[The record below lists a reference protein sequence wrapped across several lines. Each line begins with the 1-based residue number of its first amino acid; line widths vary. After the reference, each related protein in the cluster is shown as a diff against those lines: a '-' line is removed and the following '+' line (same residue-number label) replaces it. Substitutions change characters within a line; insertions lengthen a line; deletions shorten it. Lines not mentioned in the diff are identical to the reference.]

1 MRCTAVA
8 STERDCHFCV
18 CCVRPFREDQ
28 SIEMTYRAYIKNTV
42 CSLVMQTD
50 LLSAQYNDSPTSS
63 HCGCYSSCQRVSD
76 KPAPL
81 ASAWLIRN
89 EGKLHLLFVVL
100 LSTSARIDIDW
111 SQQSYYL
118 VVIWDLPRCLMKQ
131 SLVKE
136 IERAQ
141 KNLSGSCCSCG
152 FISTHRNTPPS
163 TGKS

>member
-18 CCVRPFREDQ
+18 CCVSPFREDQ

-76 KPAPL
+76 RPAPL

-89 EGKLHLLFVVL
+89 EGKLPSSVCCVTVHLCADWYRLTRITAVL
-100 LSTSARIDIDW
+100 LSSRDLRLAPLLDETELGQRNWTSTKK
-111 SQQSYYL
+111 L
-118 VVIWDLPRCLMKQ
+118 V
-131 SLVKE
+131 
-136 IERAQ
+136 
-141 KNLSGSCCSCG
+141 G
-152 FISTHRNTPPS
+152 
-163 TGKS
+163 